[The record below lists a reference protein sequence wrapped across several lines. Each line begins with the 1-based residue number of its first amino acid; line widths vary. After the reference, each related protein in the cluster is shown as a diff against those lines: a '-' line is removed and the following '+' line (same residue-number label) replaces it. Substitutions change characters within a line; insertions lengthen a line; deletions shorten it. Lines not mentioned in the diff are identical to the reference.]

1 MLRLPDN
8 TNLSLHWLPEYM
20 GFPVQVTR
28 GPLVENYLQ
37 RLKQVLD
44 LSLSDYGR
52 VFAFRFDLR
61 FPLGMA
67 VGVNEDMCI
76 ERFIASFKAKIRHN
90 RNQAQLRN
98 RQAHDTL
105 VRYVWCREIGQHGL
119 PHFHFVMFLNG
130 DAFSSLGKFEFERSN
145 IFNRLHE
152 AWGSALKLRETEV
165 KGLVEFPSDARYL
178 LRRDDPGSWDAFFC
192 RSSYLCKV
200 ATKAYGDGR
209 HNFGSSRG

>member
-1 MLRLPDN
+1 MLRLPEN
-8 TNLSLHWLPEYM
+8 TNLSLHWTPEYK
-20 GFPVQVTR
+20 GFPVQVTC

-44 LSLSDYGR
+44 LSLADYGR

-61 FPLGMA
+61 FPS
-67 VGVNEDMCI
+67 GVHAGLNDDRCL
-76 ERFIASFKAKIRHN
+76 ERFISSFRAKIRHN
-90 RNQAQLRN
+90 RNQAHLQS
-98 RQAHDTL
+98 RQAHDTK

-119 PHFHFVMFLNG
+119 PHYHFVMLLNY
-130 DAFSSLGKFEFERSN
+130 DAFSSLGKFEYEHSN

-152 AWGSALKLRETEV
+152 AWASALKLHEAEV
-165 KGLVEFPSDARYL
+165 RGLVEFPLDARYL
-178 LRRDDPGSWDAFFC
+178 LRRDDPSSLSGFFY

-209 HNFGSSRG
+209 HNFGFSRG